1 MRLNYKQQ
9 LFFYFFLVFAVF
21 FILLIVL
28 HLLTERQQ
36 KIEAIEDRL
45 AKYIDVTERYISS
58 HGLTENTFDNL
69 HNLQLY
75 LLNDVRVSIISSE
88 GKLLYDSYVIDKSQV
103 DNHINRPEIQKAMRQ
118 SHGRNI
124 RRSATTG
131 QEFVYYAKYFPDR
144 FFIRMALPFDEE
156 TKVFFRANWH
166 FIYIDMLLLFVGVLL
181 MLNFV
186 AGRFGKSIS
195 QLKDFMQKAK
205 NDDSFPKNIQFSND
219 EIGEIGSELAEIFK
233 QKIESKLEAE
243 KTRLL
248 KQQMTSNIAHE
259 LRTPVASLRA
269 YLETLTEQKV
279 SPEKQAQFLERAFQ
293 QSVRLSELID
303 DVSLISKLEEASSQF
318 SMEKINLLELVN
330 EVKNDIS
337 RKLDEKNIKIEV
349 SIESDIT
356 VTGNRTLLYSVF
368 QNLADNTIKYADE
381 NTEIHIDNYLED
393 DHYYY
398 FSYYDTGRGV
408 AEEHLNRI
416 FERFY
421 RVDNGR
427 TRDAGGSGLG
437 LSIVKNAI
445 LLHKGNIRAKIHSQG
460 GLQFL
465 FTLKK

>member
-1 MRLNYKQQ
+1 MKLNYKQQ
-9 LFFYFFLVFAVF
+9 LFVYFFLVFAVF

-28 HLLTERQQ
+28 QLHTERQQ

-45 AKYIDVTERYISS
+45 AKYVDVTERYINLFE
-58 HGLTENTFDNL
+58 LTDSTFDEL
-69 HNLQLY
+69 YNLQLY
-75 LLNDVRVSIISSE
+75 LLNNVRVSIISPK
-88 GKLLYDSYVIDKSQV
+88 GKLLYDSYVADKSQV
-103 DNHINRPEIQKAMRQ
+103 DNHIDRPEIQKAMHH

-144 FFIRMALPFDEE
+144 YFIRMALPFDDE
-156 TKVFFRANWH
+156 TKVFFRTNWH
-166 FIYIDMLLLFVGVLL
+166 FIYIEKLLLLVVVLL
-181 MLNFV
+181 MLNYV

-195 QLKDFMQKAK
+195 QLKEFTRKVK
-205 NDDSFPKNIQFSND
+205 NDDTLPQNIQFSND
-219 EIGEIGSELAEIFK
+219 EIGEIGSKLAEIFK
-233 QKIESKLEAE
+233 QKIESKQEAE

-259 LRTPVASLRA
+259 LRTPVTSLRA
-269 YLETLTEQKV
+269 YLETLTEKQV
-279 SPEKQAQFLERAFQ
+279 SPEKQAQFLERAYQ

-318 SMEKINLLELVN
+318 SMEKINLLELTN
-330 EVKNDIS
+330 EVKKDLES
-337 RKLDEKNIKIEV
+337 KLDEKNIKLNI
-349 SIESDIT
+349 SIEADIT

-368 QNLADNTIKYADE
+368 RNLTDNTIKYGGE
-381 NTEIHIDNYLED
+381 NIEIHINNYLED
-393 DHYYY
+393 DYCYY
-398 FSYYDTGRGV
+398 FSYYDTGRGIT
-408 AEEHLNRI
+408 EEHLNRL

-421 RVDNGR
+421 RIDNGR

-445 LLHKGNIRAKIHSQG
+445 LLHKGKIQAKIHSQG